1 MRPHT
6 RIRNASARRRGA
18 RPGFTLVEAI
28 VIIVILGVIA
38 AVIAPR
44 LIQRVGQSKTAVAQS
59 NAAALATAMKML
71 SSDCGTPPQG
81 ESIDI
86 LWEEPSYAPQGSWK
100 GPYIDK
106 QDDLVDPWGN
116 KYILRVPGEVHV
128 DFDIVSYGRD
138 GRPGGEGEDQ
148 DVIKG

>member
-1 MRPHT
+1 MTRTQTHHRGAGRP
-6 RIRNASARRRGA
+6 ARR
-18 RPGFTLVEAI
+18 GFTLIEAI

-44 LIQRVGQSKTAVAQS
+44 LIQRVGQSKSAVAES
-59 NAAALATAMKML
+59 NAAALATAMKLL

-81 ESIDI
+81 ETIDI
-86 LWEEPSYAPQGSWK
+86 LWERPSYAADGDWK
-100 GPYIDK
+100 GPYVDK
-106 QDDLVDPWGN
+106 ADNLLDPWGN

-128 DFDIVSYGRD
+128 DFDIISYGRD
-138 GRPGGEGEDQ
+138 GRQGGEGEDK

>member
-1 MRPHT
+1 MT
-6 RIRNASARRRGA
+6 RTHSRNRLRYARR
-18 RPGFTLVEAI
+18 GFTLIEAI

-44 LIQRVGQSKTAVAQS
+44 LIQRVGQSKSAVATS
-59 NAAALATAMKML
+59 NAASLAMAMKVL

-81 ESIDI
+81 ETIDI
-86 LWEEPSYAPQGSWK
+86 LWEQPSYAADGDWK

-106 QDDLVDPWGN
+106 ADDLLDPWGN
-116 KYILRVPGEVHV
+116 KYMLRVPGEVHV

-138 GRPGGEGEDQ
+138 ARQGGEGEDK
-148 DVIKG
+148 DIIKG

>member
-1 MRPHT
+1 MT
-6 RIRNASARRRGA
+6 RTRSRNRLRHARR
-18 RPGFTLVEAI
+18 GFTLIEAI

-44 LIQRVGQSKTAVAQS
+44 LIQRVGQSKSAVATS
-59 NAAALATAMKML
+59 NAAALAMAMKVL

-81 ESIDI
+81 ETIDI
-86 LWEEPSYAPQGSWK
+86 LWEQPSYAADGDWK

-106 QDDLVDPWGN
+106 ADDLLDPWGN
-116 KYILRVPGEVHV
+116 KFMLRVPGEVHV

-138 GRPGGEGEDQ
+138 GRQGGEGEDK
-148 DVIKG
+148 DIIKG